1 VQRRRHL
8 SVSPAYRWQTKLW
21 LGIEPVVRGLW
32 YISLILMGIF
42 AHPIT
47 WAAALLLA
55 LVRGITL
62 AVVINRGAQRLGER
76 RFNPWRL
83 WWYDLSMPVL
93 TLSLMNGQGQKNPTW

>member
-1 VQRRRHL
+1 
-8 SVSPAYRWQTKLW
+8 LW
-21 LGIEPVVRGLW
+21 LAVEPVVRGLW
-32 YISLILMGIF
+32 YISLILMGVF

-55 LVRGITL
+55 IVRGITL
-62 AVVINRGAQRLGER
+62 AVVINRGAHTLGER